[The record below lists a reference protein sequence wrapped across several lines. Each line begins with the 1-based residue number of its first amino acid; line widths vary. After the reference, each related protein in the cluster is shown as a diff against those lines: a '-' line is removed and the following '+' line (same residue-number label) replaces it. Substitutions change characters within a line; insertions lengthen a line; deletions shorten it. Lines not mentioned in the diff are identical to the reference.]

1 MKAPEP
7 WENEEAI
14 EADLRLW
21 LLPQLVEYP
30 EECQECQNEALKAF
44 RIGWKAGA
52 RYSAFQMLHWIRTE
66 ILGHKEPERNEQPNE

>member
-1 MKAPEP
+1 MKKAPEP

-14 EADLRLW
+14 VLDWQLW
-21 LLPQLVEYP
+21 LQSDLVEHS
-30 EECQECQNEALKAF
+30 EDVLKAF

-66 ILGHKEPERNEQPNE
+66 ILGHKEPERNEPNEGNE